1 MINKIWSIAK
11 QNAKEGLYYR
21 FDLLLYIFNFM
32 IEITVYIFIWLA
44 IYNNGDQILN
54 MSFEE
59 VTTYY
64 ILVISLSPII
74 NWGINEMMGE
84 SIREGEILRELLN
97 PISYFNYY
105 FGIRIGELI
114 ESAIVGILTFIICSL
129 LFGILLPAGMT
140 NFLLFVMVIVLAV
153 VIVYF
158 FELIIGM
165 TAFYTNSIWGVE
177 IFKRAILSIFSGMI
191 APIGLFPEF
200 LQKIANILPFKDC
213 IYTPIS
219 IYFGEL
225 NNLEIVQVLFKQCI
239 WIFVFYIIAK
249 VLFNKAI
256 KNITVNGG

>member
-1 MINKIWSIAK
+1 MIRKIWSIAI

-21 FDLLLYIFNFM
+21 FDLLLYIFNFI
-32 IEITVYIFIWLA
+32 IEITVYVFIWLA
-44 IYNNGDQILN
+44 IYNNGNQILG
-54 MSFEE
+54 MSLEQ

-64 ILVISLSPII
+64 ILVVSLSPII
-74 NWGINEMMGE
+74 NWGINELMGNA
-84 SIREGEILRELLN
+84 IRDGEILRELLN
-97 PISYFNYY
+97 PISYFSYY

-114 ESAIVGILTFIICSL
+114 ESTIVGVLTFGICSL
-129 LFGILLPAGMT
+129 LFGVLFPTGIL
-140 NFLLFVMVIVLAV
+140 NFVLFLTVVSLAV

-165 TAFYTNSIWGVE
+165 MAFYTNSIWGVE

-191 APIGLFPEF
+191 APISLFPAS
-200 LQKIANILPFKDC
+200 LQKIANVLPFKDC

-225 NNLEIVQVLFKQCI
+225 SNIEILQVILKQCV
-239 WIFVFYIIAK
+239 WIAILYIFAK
-249 VLFNKAI
+249 VLFNKAV

>member
-1 MINKIWSIAK
+1 MVSKILAIAK

-21 FDLLLYIFNFM
+21 FDLLLYIFNFI
-32 IEITVYIFIWLA
+32 IEITVYVFIWLA
-44 IYNNGDQILN
+44 IYNNGNQISG
-54 MSFEE
+54 MSFEQ

-64 ILVISLSPII
+64 ILVISLTPII
-74 NWGINEMMGE
+74 NWGINEIMGNA
-84 SIREGEILRELLN
+84 IREGEILRELLN

-114 ESAIVGILTFIICSL
+114 ESTIVGILTFAICSI
-129 LFGILLPAGMT
+129 LFGVLLPKGAL
-140 NFLLFVMVIVLAV
+140 NFLFFIIIVFLAV
-153 VIVYF
+153 IIVYF

-191 APIGLFPEF
+191 APITLFPDF

-225 NNLEIVQVLFKQCI
+225 SNIEILQIVFKQCL
-239 WIFVFYIIAK
+239 WITILYVTAK
-249 VLFNKAI
+249 ILFNKAV